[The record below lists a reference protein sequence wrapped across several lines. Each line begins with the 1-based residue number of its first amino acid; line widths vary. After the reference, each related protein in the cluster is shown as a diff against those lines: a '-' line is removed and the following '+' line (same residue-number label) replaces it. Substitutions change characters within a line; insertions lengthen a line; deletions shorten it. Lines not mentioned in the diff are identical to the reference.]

1 MSKNLEALV
10 YLVTLLFGIYLS
22 ISIFKMFEDKINN
35 NTINQ
40 LEKEKFEYCEVIA
53 KLEWYAPDSV
63 KYKYKHIIEFAK
75 LQEFGNAKTN

>member
-1 MSKNLEALV
+1 MKIEYKLIFAMILV
-10 YLVTLLFGIYLS
+10 AQFNFWLGYYIAHKEQEEL
-22 ISIFKMFEDKINN
+22 
-35 NTINQ
+35 INQ

-75 LQEFGNAKTN
+75 LQEFGKCKN